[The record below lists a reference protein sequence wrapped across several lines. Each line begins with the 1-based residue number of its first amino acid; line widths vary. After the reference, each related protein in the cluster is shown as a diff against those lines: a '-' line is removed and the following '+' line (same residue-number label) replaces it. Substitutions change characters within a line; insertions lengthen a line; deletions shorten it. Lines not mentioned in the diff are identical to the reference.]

1 MSAASRHNGCHD
13 TVEADRRPRVRPR
26 PGAPPDGRY
35 PGGELLSERA
45 VATEL
50 GLSNTPVREA
60 FLRLQAE
67 GFLRLYPKRGALVVP
82 VTPGEAH
89 AVLQARLL
97 MELFALDASRRA
109 VRRRCARP
117 PRRCRRPRTTHRTA
131 PRPGWRW
138 TSPAPSTPSS
148 CGPVATPSWRGSTRT
163 LGPADPHRG
172 GLDGGPRP
180 CCRRP
185 RRARRHHR
193 GYPPRRRHRRP
204 RTLTRHVAAVLH
216 RIGLAGGSALLPP
229 VA

>member
-1 MSAASRHNGCHD
+1 MGAMTPSKP
-13 TVEADRRPRVRPR
+13 TADRAYAHVRER
-26 PGAPPDGRY
+26 LLDGRY

-97 MELFALDASRRA
+97 MELFALDALAARGPEAMRQAAETLPQAGNDAPDGASSRRA
-109 VRRRCARP
+109 LDVARAFHTQLMRAGGNPVLARLHENLWDQQIRIAAASTAGPGHAADDLGEHAAITEAIRRGDGTAAR
-117 PRRCRRPRTTHRTA
+117 A
-131 PRPGWRW
+131 
-138 TSPAPSTPSS
+138 
-148 CGPVATPSWRGSTRT
+148 
-163 LGPADPHRG
+163 L
-172 GLDGGPRP
+172 
-180 CCRRP
+180 
-185 RRARRHHR
+185 
-193 GYPPRRRHRRP
+193 
-204 RTLTRHVAAVLH
+204 LTRHVAAVLH